1 LALRLIEIIAPEN
14 KQQEIHDM
22 LDKQPCLGCWDEHLS
37 EKRVRINLLV
47 EAENVEKSLDIL
59 NRRFKSVEGFRTI
72 LLDVEATLPRPEEP
86 EKTETAQSGT
96 KAKQKPKQRI
106 SREELYTD
114 VLDSTRLS

>member
-1 LALRLIEIIAPEN
+1 MALRLIEIIAPEN
-14 KQQEIHDM
+14 KQQEIHDV
-22 LDKQPCLGCWDEHLS
+22 LNKQPCLGCWDEHLS
-37 EKRVRINLLV
+37 EKRVRINL
-47 EAENVEKSLDIL
+47 
-59 NRRFKSVEGFRTI
+59 